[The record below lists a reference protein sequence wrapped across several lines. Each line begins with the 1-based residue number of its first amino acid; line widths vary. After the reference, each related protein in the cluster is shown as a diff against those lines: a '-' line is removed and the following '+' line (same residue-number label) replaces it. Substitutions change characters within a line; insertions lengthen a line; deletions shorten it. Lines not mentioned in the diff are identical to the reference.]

1 MNPKHDPD
9 DTLLQQQLRAA
20 LAPDDAELEALNRRV
35 LSQWRSR
42 HDGASAQTEGHGAV
56 RALVGRAGLRPWLI
70 GATGLALGGALALG
84 LWLQRPDP
92 AMEELLQLDVLSQMA
107 AGEM

>member
-1 MNPKHDPD
+1 MTPRP
-9 DTLLQQQLRAA
+9 
-20 LAPDDAELEALNRRV
+20 APDDALLQHRLRDALTPDAAEVASLNERV
-35 LSQWRSR
+35 MAQWRQQQ
-42 HDGASAQTEGHGAV
+42 GADTAHAEGAGPV
-56 RALVGRAGLRPWLI
+56 RALSGRQGLRPWLI
-70 GATGLALGGALALG
+70 GATALVLGGALTLG